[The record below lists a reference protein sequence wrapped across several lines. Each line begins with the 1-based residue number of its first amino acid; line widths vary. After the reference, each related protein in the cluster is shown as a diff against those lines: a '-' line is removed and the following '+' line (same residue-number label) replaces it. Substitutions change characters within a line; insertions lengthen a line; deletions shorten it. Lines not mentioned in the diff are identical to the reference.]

1 MWPIYKIDSPYPI
14 QKPSIPTSPTLI
26 LLFFITQN
34 RWGRIHTKKIMYSS
48 SPQAKNIW
56 SFPQTQSFSRH
67 FKGQETHL
75 WPWLIW
81 NGAQAP
87 CESRVVEV
95 HHPYAEH
102 HSPWLETSP
111 TRQSSSLWRRFLFF
125 DETGG
130 FQSRWIFVALN
141 TSPQKISG
149 PLRRNHVKR
158 RSSSDS
164 SRFAFLFSLRACST

>member
-1 MWPIYKIDSPYPI
+1 MASGHGC
-14 QKPSIPTSPTLI
+14 
-26 LLFFITQN
+26 F
-34 RWGRIHTKKIMYSS
+34 
-48 SPQAKNIW
+48 
-56 SFPQTQSFSRH
+56 
-67 FKGQETHL
+67 ET
-75 WPWLIW
+75 
-81 NGAQAP
+81 GFGP
-87 CESRVVEV
+87 CESWVVEV

-111 TRQSSSLWRRFLFF
+111 TRESSSLWRRFLFF

-130 FQSRWIFVALN
+130 FQSRGIFVALN

-164 SRFAFLFSLRACST
+164 SRFAFLFSLRACSTWLIRSSVFRHTHEFCGIFDLLGQISCRWCKHTSVENNKESLKCGPCTC